1 MKKLTKLHHFIC
13 IAALLTV
20 FTNLTSAQEDSS
32 ESETAEFQTYD
43 FNVEDGIDES
53 VRSSIVTTLS
63 QTGTLIHSLEST
75 PIRDLYLV
83 RTQGDDFLYISGDGK
98 YLLLGDLYE
107 LRSDSFANLTD
118 QRRQEIW
125 KESLASAETIDF
137 APEEGDIDY
146 VVHVFTDISC
156 GYCRQLHRN
165 MDLYNELGIEIRYL
179 AYPRA
184 GKGSESYQQ
193 MVSAWCSDDPKAA
206 MTVLKNGGT
215 IDAKECENTIDE
227 QMILAQKMGL
237 RGTPMLVLPSGQT
250 IPGAVGPEDLLSALQ
265 QFEDS

>member
-13 IAALLTV
+13 IATLLTV
-20 FTNLTSAQEDSS
+20 FTNLTSAQEDNS
-32 ESETAEFQTYD
+32 ESETTEIQTYE
-43 FNVEDGIDES
+43 FEVEDGVDES
-53 VRSSIVTTLS
+53 VSSSIVTTLNR
-63 QTGTLIHSLEST
+63 TGTLIHSLEST
-75 PIRDLYLV
+75 PIQDLYLV
-83 RTQGDDFLYISGDGK
+83 RTQQDDFLYISADGK
-98 YLLLGDLYE
+98 YVLIGNLYE
-107 LRSDSFANLTD
+107 QRTDSFVNLTE
-118 QRRQEIW
+118 QLRQDIW
-125 KESLASAETIDF
+125 KESLATAETIDF
-137 APEEGDIDY
+137 APEEGDIEY
-146 VVHVFTDISC
+146 VVHVFTDITC
-156 GYCRQLHRN
+156 DYCRQLHRN

-206 MTVLKNGGT
+206 MTVLKNRGT

-250 IPGAVGPEDLLSALQ
+250 INGAVGPEDLLSALQ

>member
-1 MKKLTKLHHFIC
+1 MKKLTKLHQFVC
-13 IAALLTV
+13 IATLLTV
-20 FTNLTSAQEDSS
+20 FTSLISAQE
-32 ESETAEFQTYD
+32 ESAESDTTEIPTYE
-43 FNVEDGIDES
+43 FEIEKGIDES
-53 VRSSIVTTLS
+53 VSSSIVATLNR
-63 QTGTLIHSLEST
+63 TGTLIHSLEST
-75 PIRDLYLV
+75 PIQDLYLV
-83 RTQGDDFLYISGDGK
+83 RTQRDDFLYISADGQ
-98 YLLLGDLYE
+98 YLLIGDLYE
-107 LRSDSFANLTD
+107 QRTDSFANLTEE
-118 QRRQEIW
+118 RRQEIW
-125 KESLASAETIDF
+125 KESLALAKTIDF
-137 APEEGDIDY
+137 APEEGDIEY

-184 GKGSESYQQ
+184 GKGSEAYQQ

-237 RGTPMLVLPSGQT
+237 RGTPMLVLPSGRT
-250 IPGAVGPEDLLSALQ
+250 IPGAVGPEELLSVLQ
-265 QFEDS
+265 QSEDS